1 MKETEKRNLVYDLM
15 NIPEEY
21 RKKAEG
27 FASAG
32 KTKTERNIRAG
43 WFLGSHFEDLQK
55 ARGNEDEIERA

>member
-21 RKKAEG
+21 RRKAEG
-27 FASAG
+27 FASSG

-43 WFLGSHFEDLQK
+43 WFLGKHFEDLQK
-55 ARGNEDEIERA
+55 AKGNADETERA